1 MNCAKWRE
9 WAALSAGG
17 DLAEA
22 EVRILAE
29 HAAGCAACREF
40 ASELA
45 VSQAMLRDLRNG
57 APDAAEYVRLR
68 QGVMRGLSAP
78 RAVRWWP
85 YAVAAGL
92 MMTISGGYW
101 EIGRDRSLTVAARNP
116 NPVVAAVVAPAVA
129 PVVVT
134 EPRPSANSPRRRHK
148 IIQVKVRPAPPLV
161 VKLATDDPEVT
172 IIWLIDQKGD
182 GE

>member
-1 MNCAKWRE
+1 MNCAKWEE

-22 EVRILAE
+22 DVWRLAE
-29 HAAGCAACREF
+29 HVAGCAPCQAF
-40 ASELA
+40 ADGLA
-45 VSQAMLRDLRNG
+45 LSQAALRDLRAD

-68 QGVMRGLSAP
+68 EGVMRRVSAS

-92 MMTISGGYW
+92 LMMISAGYW
-101 EIGRDRSLTVAARNP
+101 EMGHDRSLPVAVRNRVIPAPPPPLTVSV
-116 NPVVAAVVAPAVA
+116 PVS
-129 PVVVT
+129 
-134 EPRPSANSPRRRHK
+134 EPRPSGSGRHRRHRL
-148 IIQVKVRPAPPLV
+148 VTPPLV